1 MAVRRALFQDG
12 RPTKRS
18 RTTINRVVTRAISAR
33 QETKLKRTAGV
44 FLSNPTVG
52 TNLELNALSTG
63 PDNGERIGNRIRNLR
78 LTGQLV
84 CVGTGAVR
92 VILYCPKSP
101 QASINTATRFSS
113 IDNTDFWVL
122 HDKVYGTG
130 INTNPTQ
137 VITMNL
143 NKKTNFH
150 TFWGS
155 ASSNDFQRNPIKC
168 FITSDVQGG
177 TAGTVEGH
185 FNLYYKDS

>member
-18 RTTINRVVTRAISAR
+18 RTTINRVVAAR